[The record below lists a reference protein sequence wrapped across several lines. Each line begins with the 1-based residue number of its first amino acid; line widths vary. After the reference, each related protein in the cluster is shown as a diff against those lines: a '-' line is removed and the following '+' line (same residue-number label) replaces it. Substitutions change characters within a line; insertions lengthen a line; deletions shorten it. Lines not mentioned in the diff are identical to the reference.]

1 MAWLLRLL
9 NRFLDWLITPL
20 WPETLPAQPQAA
32 PDGENTPLGQD
43 QAPEPETPAQEAPMA
58 KPVTYPES
66 WGLTPLETRY
76 LSALR
81 PGKVVSIAEL
91 TALHKAPVQP
101 QRVRKV
107 IAALRDKLDPV
118 DVEISTHWEA
128 GWKLERAARQQLTK
142 LLNEAKKPG

>member
-1 MAWLLRLL
+1 MAWLRRLL

-20 WPETLPAQPQAA
+20 WPETPAAQPQAA
-32 PDGENTPLGQD
+32 PDGENTPPGQD
-43 QAPEPETPAQEAPMA
+43 DTPEPETPAQEAPMA
-58 KPVTYPES
+58 KPLSFPAA
-66 WGLTPLETRY
+66 WGLTPLESAY

-118 DVEISTHWEA
+118 DVEISTHWAE
-128 GWKLERAARQQLTK
+128 GWELKRSARQQLTK

>member
-1 MAWLLRLL
+1 MGK
-9 NRFLDWLITPL
+9 T
-20 WPETLPAQPQAA
+20 
-32 PDGENTPLGQD
+32 
-43 QAPEPETPAQEAPMA
+43 
-58 KPVTYPES
+58 VTYPAE
-66 WGLTPLETRY
+66 WGLTPLETAY

-107 IAALRDKLDPV
+107 IAALRDKLDPH

-128 GWKLERAARQQLTK
+128 GWKLERAARQRLTT
-142 LLNEAKKPG
+142 LLRGEK